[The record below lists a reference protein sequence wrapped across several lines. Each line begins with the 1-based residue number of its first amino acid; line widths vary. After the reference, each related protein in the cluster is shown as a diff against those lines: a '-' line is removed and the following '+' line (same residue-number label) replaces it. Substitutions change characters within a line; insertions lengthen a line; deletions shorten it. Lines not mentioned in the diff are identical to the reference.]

1 MVVSFSPRLFHSR
14 LGPAQVMAP
23 LSIPLIFQR
32 VACYMSE
39 QSRAVRTRGLV
50 GCVHADIK
58 GQMRGLGGSPAD
70 ESEDAGLPPT
80 GAPLVL
86 AR

>member
-1 MVVSFSPRLFHSR
+1 
-14 LGPAQVMAP
+14 
-23 LSIPLIFQR
+23 
-32 VACYMSE
+32 MSE